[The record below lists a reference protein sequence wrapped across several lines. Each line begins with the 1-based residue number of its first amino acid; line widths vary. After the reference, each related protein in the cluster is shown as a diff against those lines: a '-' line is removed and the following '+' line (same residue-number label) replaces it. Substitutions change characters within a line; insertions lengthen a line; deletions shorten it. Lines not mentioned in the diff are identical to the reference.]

1 MNKFY
6 IQIVFFLLSV
16 SVYLND
22 RALATEPVPEENT
35 TLESKKHYPTS
46 EEVYEKNK
54 HLLCTNPEEIKNAI
68 KLMNEAV
75 THLVYHATNNDGY
88 KLCNK
93 HHDDSNYTFYGK
105 KHDDNTYI
113 LKAYLINGDPD
124 KYNKVVNKFWN
135 PDCIYFADRIS
146 VTKKVVRVYNPN
158 LMMIQQR
165 YKKKSN
171 DRQKYFYALA
181 KKTQI
186 SENKTVIVMTSVNI
200 NDHNPSNK
208 EYKNTIIES
217 ANLFEASVIPD
228 DDIKNGELEKTF
240 VSISGYLI
248 EKKDE
253 YVYITF
259 IESNNNMKC
268 KCLIGRYLAY

>member
-6 IQIVFFLLSV
+6 IQIVFFLLSITL
-16 SVYLND
+16 YANNKTI
-22 RALATEPVPEENT
+22 ATEPVPEENT
-35 TLESKKHYPTS
+35 TLESKSHYPTS

-54 HLLCTNPEEIKNAI
+54 HLLCANRNETINAE

-75 THLVYHATNNDGY
+75 THLAYHATNKDGY
-88 KLCNK
+88 ELCNK
-93 HHDDSNYTFYGK
+93 HHDDSNYTFYKK
-105 KHDDNTYI
+105 KHDDNTYV
-113 LKAYLINGDPD
+113 LKAYLKHGDPD

-135 PDCIYFADRIS
+135 PDCINLADLIS
-146 VTKKVVRVYNPN
+146 VTKKAVRVYNPN
-158 LMMIQQR
+158 LIMIQQR

-171 DRQKYFYALA
+171 GRQKYFYALA
-181 KKTQI
+181 KKAQI
-186 SENKTVIVMTSVNI
+186 SENKTIIVMTSVNI

-208 EYKNTIIES
+208 EYKNAIIES

-228 DDIKNGELEKTF
+228 EDIKNGELEKIF

-253 YVYITF
+253 CVDITF
-259 IESNNNMKC
+259 IESVSDTQ
-268 KCLIGRYLAY
+268 ILAT